1 MKLQYIFYKERA
13 GIRPGQISK
22 MQKLAGKVG
31 FLAKAV
37 EDADYEGVKEF
48 ASDMKKLG
56 VPLEHAPQVRTLIY
70 FSMTFLLLHHNS
82 KIYKYIARMCFSLKV
97 YCGKNFSQN
106 YTLLALTISTFY
118 KKIFE

>member
-1 MKLQYIFYKERA
+1 LYKLTRNPGNLSFENNDCCLFQYTKIFTVKLQYIFYKERA

-56 VPLEHAPQVRTLIY
+56 VPLEHAPQVY
-70 FSMTFLLLHHNS
+70 EF
-82 KIYKYIARMCFSLKV
+82 
-97 YCGKNFSQN
+97 
-106 YTLLALTISTFY
+106 
-118 KKIFE
+118 

>member
-37 EDADYEGVKEF
+37 EEADYEGVKEF

-56 VPLEHAPQVRTLIY
+56 VPLEHAPQVRLVPSGLEY
-70 FSMTFLLLHHNS
+70 E
-82 KIYKYIARMCFSLKV
+82 
-97 YCGKNFSQN
+97 
-106 YTLLALTISTFY
+106 STFALNCFW
-118 KKIFE
+118 K

>member
-1 MKLQYIFYKERA
+1 MSNLFQYTKIFTVKLQYIFYKERA

-56 VPLEHAPQVRTLIY
+56 VPLEHAPQV
-70 FSMTFLLLHHNS
+70 
-82 KIYKYIARMCFSLKV
+82 
-97 YCGKNFSQN
+97 NFS
-106 YTLLALTISTFY
+106 F
-118 KKIFE
+118 

>member
-1 MKLQYIFYKERA
+1 MRCIRSLDPTSRFYFKYTKIFTVKLQYIFYKERA

-37 EDADYEGVKEF
+37 EEADYEGVKEF

-56 VPLEHAPQVRTLIY
+56 VPLEHAPQVRLVP
-70 FSMTFLLLHHNS
+70 SGL
-82 KIYKYIARMCFSLKV
+82 
-97 YCGKNFSQN
+97 
-106 YTLLALTISTFY
+106 
-118 KKIFE
+118 

>member
-1 MKLQYIFYKERA
+1 
-13 GIRPGQISK
+13 

-56 VPLEHAPQVRTLIY
+56 VPLEHAPQVYTNITTI
-70 FSMTFLLLHHNS
+70 FQ
-82 KIYKYIARMCFSLKV
+82 SLKNL
-97 YCGKNFSQN
+97 KTFFW
-106 YTLLALTISTFY
+106 TLKVSELLKIGSHSYEDLKQFAACVEEKLFRMVALRDRSLTY
-118 KKIFE
+118 KSEEIQVMKLDYPF

>member
-1 MKLQYIFYKERA
+1 
-13 GIRPGQISK
+13 

-56 VPLEHAPQVRTLIY
+56 VPLEHAPQV
-70 FSMTFLLLHHNS
+70 
-82 KIYKYIARMCFSLKV
+82 
-97 YCGKNFSQN
+97 
-106 YTLLALTISTFY
+106 
-118 KKIFE
+118 

>member
-1 MKLQYIFYKERA
+1 MLFQYTKIFTVKLQYIFYKERA

-56 VPLEHAPQVRTLIY
+56 VPLEHAPQVWTLTWLIY
-70 FSMTFLLLHHNS
+70 FSLLNVT
-82 KIYKYIARMCFSLKV
+82 RFWDWRQPSLKE
-97 YCGKNFSQN
+97 N
-106 YTLLALTISTFY
+106 YFA
-118 KKIFE
+118 KKIKLAV

>member
-1 MKLQYIFYKERA
+1 MHRNKFYCIGPCDVHVTEWTTFFAFLQYTKIFTVKLQYIFYKERA

-37 EDADYEGVKEF
+37 EEADYEGVKEF

-56 VPLEHAPQVRTLIY
+56 VPLEHAPQVNSVTLFHEI
-70 FSMTFLLLHHNS
+70 LQIL
-82 KIYKYIARMCFSLKV
+82 R
-97 YCGKNFSQN
+97 N
-106 YTLLALTISTFY
+106 YLSVF
-118 KKIFE
+118 